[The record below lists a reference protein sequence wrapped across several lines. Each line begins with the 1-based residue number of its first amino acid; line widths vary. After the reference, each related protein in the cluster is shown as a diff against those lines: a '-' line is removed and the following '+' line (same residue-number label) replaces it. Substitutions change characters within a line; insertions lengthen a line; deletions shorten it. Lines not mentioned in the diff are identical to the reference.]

1 MAYSE
6 HPGSEELTSPDA
18 PESGEVRQDD
28 RDAVKVGDGFAVDSL
43 RGINADFRLRLLERE
58 HPELKDIRRR
68 LAQAGLD
75 EKPVLEMMGTEN
87 ILRNFCCQMMNYLDV
102 VIHYFNVTVFD
113 EWDTVIMPK
122 NVRVASPTPLLLRN
136 RSYAE
141 SAKNY
146 VGASRL
152 PGKDLIELFSIQ
164 EQVQRLLTRFD
175 G

>member
-1 MAYSE
+1 MPYSE
-6 HPGSEELTSPDA
+6 RPGFEELTSPDA

-28 RDAVKVGDGFAVDSL
+28 PDVVKVGDGFAVDSL

-58 HPELKDIRRR
+58 YPELKDIRRR

-87 ILRNFCCQMMNYLDV
+87 ILRNFCCQMMNYLEV

-136 RSYAE
+136 KSYSE

-146 VGASRL
+146 VGSSKL